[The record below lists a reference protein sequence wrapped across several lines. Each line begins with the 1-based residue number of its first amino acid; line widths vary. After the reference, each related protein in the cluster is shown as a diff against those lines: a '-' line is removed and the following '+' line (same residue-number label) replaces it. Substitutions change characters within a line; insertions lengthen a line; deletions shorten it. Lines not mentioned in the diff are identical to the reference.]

1 LKNKALLKMK
11 KEEIKRPELIGI
23 GKWMAVYSAAIGTI
37 ILLAYFALKV
47 DKLMFVGL
55 FYIYFATVINGVFF
69 LVLLLECFRQQNHWR
84 KIATIMFFML
94 LNIPL
99 SIFYCFLALN

>member
-1 LKNKALLKMK
+1 MK
-11 KEEIKRPELIGI
+11 TEEIKRPKLIET
-23 GKWMAVYSAAIGTI
+23 GKWMAALSAAIGTI
-37 ILLAYFALKV
+37 ILLAYFALRINE
-47 DKLMFVGL
+47 LMFVGL

-84 KIATIMFFML
+84 KIAAIMFFML

-99 SIFYCFLALN
+99 SILYCFLALNLNHQNF